1 MPGDLWLCPP
11 CGTSNAPTSLFC
23 VECRSPRPGPTRWRQ
38 TSKSDT
44 DPDTPP
50 VRSHSM
56 PVPESISAP
65 RPRRNWRTAI
75 TVALALV
82 VVGSAMVAA
91 AMDRSPEARTD
102 HPVIPAPPAA
112 ESALVAP
119 EPSTADTPSRLASAT
134 PQRSGPSPSTPASAL
149 PVSVGMVD
157 VQALALFDPSGF
169 LNPNDPAQVK
179 SFTEGVSTSTDSQVV
194 LRSITDDA
202 AAEGDLDVRLTL
214 QSHQAA
220 GFGPPGSP
228 DETCTN
234 WDITYQLRPAGGGYR
249 ILKPQAV
256 AHTPC

>member
-1 MPGDLWLCPP
+1 
-11 CGTSNAPTSLFC
+11 
-23 VECRSPRPGPTRWRQ
+23 
-38 TSKSDT
+38 
-44 DPDTPP
+44 
-50 VRSHSM
+50 M

-102 HPVIPAPPAA
+102 HPVIPAPPVA

-157 VQALALFDPSGF
+157 VQAVAANPYVLAVGGLFDRYFSGINAKQYVQVLALFDPSGF